1 MSTAIHID
9 DVIDHEVLL
18 PEQLGF
24 GRHFSTR
31 MFTQRYNAERGW
43 HAPRI
48 GAYAPITL
56 DPAATVYHNEQMI
69 FDGTKDPGQNYLY
82 IRLFLSGCRGV
93 AILGNSPAIARQSRP
108 ASNHSGTPSV
118 LTR

>member
-9 DVIDHEVLL
+9 DITDHEVLL

-56 DPAATVYHNEQMI
+56 DPAATVYHNGQMI
-69 FDGTKDPGQNYLY
+69 FDGT
-82 IRLFLSGCRGV
+82 
-93 AILGNSPAIARQSRP
+93 
-108 ASNHSGTPSV
+108 
-118 LTR
+118 